1 MTKPMKREHGERGT
15 IHAPAGIVLRR
26 RFAAGGFRRIGTW
39 VERADE
45 ANRSH
50 EAIAFAYHGF
60 EKAWFG
66 RMVAQGSANFSNYI
80 IDVPF
85 RINEEIGVP
94 QLGNDLLPGNELA
107 AAANQED
114 QKIHGLFLEAHFA
127 AVEAKLI
134 AAQIQFD
141 IGYP

>member
-1 MTKPMKREHGERGT
+1 MKREHGERGT
-15 IHAPAGIVLRR
+15 IRAPADIVLRG
-26 RFAAGGFRRIGTW
+26 RFAAGGFRHIGAR

-60 EKAWFG
+60 EKAWFD
-66 RMVAQGSANFSNYI
+66 RVVAQGRANFSNYVV
-80 IDVPF
+80 DVPL
-85 RINEEIGVP
+85 RIDEEIGVP